1 MKLII
6 QVPCLNEENTL
17 PITLTHLPKSI
28 EGIDKIEVLIIND
41 GSTDGTVAVA
51 RECNVDHIVSFS
63 QRRGLADAFMAGLD
77 ACLRHGADII
87 VNTDADN
94 QYFGPDIVKL
104 VQPILNKEADIV
116 VGDRETDK
124 IAHFSFFKKKLQKIG
139 SWLVRRLSYT
149 DVPDATSGFRAFN
162 REAALKLNIIT
173 KFSYT
178 TETLIQAGQKGL
190 KVVSVP
196 VKTNEKLRES
206 RLFSNMF
213 TFLKKSGGTIVR
225 VYSTHEPL
233 KVFFTVGGIIF
244 LIGII
249 FGIRYL
255 YYESIGEGQG
265 HVQSVILSSTLMILG
280 FILFFIG
287 LVADLISTNRK
298 LIEDMMYRVKKLEV
312 AKEGHTEEGEEI
324 D

>member
-6 QVPCLNEENTL
+6 QIPCLNEEKAL
-17 PITLTHLPKSI
+17 PITLKDLPKKI
-28 EGIDKIEVLIIND
+28 EGVDNIEVLIIND
-41 GSTDGTVAVA
+41 GSSDKTVEVA
-51 RECNVDHIVSFS
+51 RECGVNHIVSFS
-63 QRRGLADAFMAGLD
+63 QRRGLAEAFMTGLD
-77 ACLRHGADII
+77 ACLKHGADII

-94 QYFGPDIVKL
+94 QYYGPDIEKL
-104 VQPILNKEADIV
+104 IQPILAKEADIV

-139 SWLVRRLSYT
+139 SWIVRRLSNT
-149 DVPDATSGFRAFN
+149 NVPDATSGFRAFS
-162 REAALKLNIIT
+162 REAALRLNIIT

-190 KVVSVP
+190 SVISIP
-196 VKTNEKLRES
+196 VRTNAKLRES

-213 TFLKKSGGTIVR
+213 TFLKKSGGTIIR
-225 VYSTHEPL
+225 VYATHEPL
-233 KVFFTVGGIIF
+233 KVFFVVGGIIF
-244 LIGII
+244 FIGII

-255 YYESIGEGQG
+255 YFMFLGQG
-265 HVQSVILSSTLMILG
+265 TGHIQSVILSSTMMILG

-298 LIEDMMYRVKKLEV
+298 LIENMMYRVKKLEIE
-312 AKEGHTEEGEEI
+312 KEDEKSKETI
-324 D
+324 KN